1 MDNSPTTTRDSWSTP
16 TTVVAATAFGGA
28 ALLAAGWLSA
38 LDPGG
43 RVLLTVAALV
53 MLIYAAIGARVRP
66 RLAVDGDDLVLGGL
80 TGTRRV
86 ARGQIVSIVVTRTV
100 RIVSRSTLLE
110 IDFLDA
116 GGNERMRV
124 LSRWDL
130 GTTPDEVCDRLDEI
144 GFVPPRELTAS

>member
-1 MDNSPTTTRDSWSTP
+1 MDNSSTTDSWSTP
-16 TTVVAATAFGGA
+16 PAVIGATGLGGI

-43 RVLLTVAALV
+43 RVLLTVAAAIL
-53 MLIYAAIGARVRP
+53 LGYAVVGARVRP
-66 RLAVDGDDLVLGGL
+66 RLRIEDETLVFGGV

-86 ARGQIVSIVVTRTV
+86 PRGRIVSIVVTRTV

-110 IDFLDA
+110 VDYLDEA
-116 GGNERMRV
+116 GTERMRV

-130 GTTPDEVCDRLDEI
+130 GTAPDDVLDRLAEL
-144 GFVPPRELTAS
+144 GFVPPKELAGS